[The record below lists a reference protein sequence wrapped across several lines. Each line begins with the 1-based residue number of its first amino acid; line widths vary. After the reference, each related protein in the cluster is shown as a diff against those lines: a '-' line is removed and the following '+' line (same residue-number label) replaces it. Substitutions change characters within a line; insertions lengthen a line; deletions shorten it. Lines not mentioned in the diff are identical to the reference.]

1 MKYTK
6 EMAVEAI
13 AIAVKHEAGA
23 TSMASS
29 AKIARE
35 DAQSCLDTSR
45 YEYAIRRSRDSIS
58 YSVGLWSDPWNTLTA
73 MI

>member
-1 MKYTK
+1 MHTR

-13 AIAVKHEAGA
+13 AIAVKYEVEA

-29 AKIARE
+29 AKVARE
-35 DAQSCLDTSR
+35 DAQSCLESKR
-45 YEYAIRRSRDSIS
+45 YEYAIRRSRDSIA
-58 YSVGLWSDPWNTLTA
+58 YSLGIFSDPYRSLTA